1 MLSSLKQDFLY
12 PSKEFSPYPFW
23 FWNDE
28 LSEEELERQMRAFK
42 AKGVDGFVIHPRL
55 GLPESIG
62 YLTETY
68 FHYVRFAVE
77 KARELDMK
85 VVLYDEGMYPS
96 GSCHGNV
103 VKENPA
109 FASRGLVRRENP
121 EMHPNEALV
130 SKSTQ
135 NGKAY
140 YYYECFSGG
149 TIRGIHF
156 GEDDGEAHAPASAD
170 LLNPQAVACFIRLT
184 HEVYAQHIG
193 EYFGSTVTAIF
204 TDEPN
209 ILGRCAPQGM
219 IPWTT
224 GFLDDFK
231 RQGGREEE
239 LYDLFSENKSPAREK
254 YNRAIYGR
262 LSAAYYKQIAD
273 WCSAHHLA
281 LTGHPEKS
289 TDIGYLQYF
298 GIPCQDIVWRY
309 VAPENE
315 KALCGEH
322 STMGKCSS
330 DSARHRGKRRNG
342 NECFGCCGALD
353 DPYRFTQE
361 DMKWYLDWLFVRG
374 VNLIYPHAFYYSLRG
389 KRKDERPPE
398 VGMHSGF
405 WEDYRRVTDY
415 IKRMCSLLTDSVN
428 QAQVAVLCGAQDL
441 SWEIVK
447 PLFENQIEFNYL
459 EEELLPNC
467 RVENGKLCLQNQ
479 AYSLVIADRAVPGYA
494 QEILKRFQEQGGYV
508 LDWQPETK
516 LHQIETCIRRSYV
529 FEPAARDLRCTC
541 LKKDGVFLMILVNE
555 GESEV
560 NTVLQLENGSVAE
573 VWDAWDGTM
582 QPVDKPSTKWPICL
596 KKGESRILIL
606 REV

>member
-28 LSEEELERQMRAFK
+28 LSEEELERQMREFK
-42 AKGVDGFVIHPRL
+42 DKGVDGFVIHPRL

-62 YLTETY
+62 YLTEAY

-121 EMHPNEALV
+121 EMHPNETLV

-184 HEVYAQHIG
+184 HEVYARHIG

-231 RQGGREEE
+231 RQGGLEEE

-254 YNRAIYGR
+254 YNQAIYER
-262 LSAAYYKQIAD
+262 LSTAYYKQIAD

-374 VNLIYPHAFYYSLRG
+374 VNMIYPHAFYYSLRG

-479 AYSLVIADRAVPGYA
+479 AYSLVIADRAISKDA
-494 QEILKRFQEQGGYV
+494 QKVLKRFQEQGGHV
-508 LDWQPETK
+508 LDWQPRIK

-529 FEPAARDLRCTC
+529 FKPDARDLRCTC
-541 LKKDGVFLMILVNE
+541 LKKDGVLLMILVNE

-582 QPVDKPSTKWPICL
+582 QPVDKPSAEWPLCL

>member
-28 LSEEELERQMRAFK
+28 LSEEELERQMREFK

-121 EMHPNEALV
+121 EAHPNETLV

-135 NGKAY
+135 NGKTY

-156 GEDDGEAHAPASAD
+156 GEDDGEAYAPASVD

-231 RQGGREEE
+231 RQGGLEEE

-254 YNRAIYGR
+254 YNRAIYER
-262 LSAAYYKQIAD
+262 LSTAYYKQIAD

-428 QAQVAVLCGAQDL
+428 QAQVAVLCGAQNL

-459 EEELLPNC
+459 EEKLLPNC

-479 AYSLVIADRAVPGYA
+479 AYSSVIVDRAVSEDA
-494 QEILKRFQEQGGYV
+494 NQVLNRLKKQGGHV
-508 LDWQPETK
+508 LEWQPETK
-516 LHQIETCIRRSYV
+516 LHQIETCIRRPYV

-560 NTVLQLENGSVAE
+560 NTVLHLEKGSVAE

-582 QPVDKPSTKWPICL
+582 QPVDKPSAEWPLYL